1 MGCTRTRYSKRSIL
15 FESPSFCLIKPSF
28 FFLFGE
34 FGKKRQRKKMPF
46 CGYHFGVPSGLI
58 WIVHI
63 VIGAVLIYSGYM
75 SVKDRPIP
83 DGFAFFNVVLVFQ
96 FIFYH
101 VNLLFLAF

>member
-1 MGCTRTRYSKRSIL
+1 
-15 FESPSFCLIKPSF
+15 
-28 FFLFGE
+28 
-34 FGKKRQRKKMPF
+34 MPF

-83 DGFAFFNVVLVFQ
+83 EWIGVLYVALGFAVML
-96 FIFYH
+96 YH
-101 VNLLFLAF
+101 GHLLLLAI